1 MRTKITHA
9 LGCLPCGSLRMAAIA
24 AVCAAGMAA
33 APAYATEGALGRPIT
48 GMQVTSYAGLIPP
61 EPGMQWSLGY
71 VHYDGAIGADR
82 RAPIAG
88 KVAFG
93 IEADVDLYSAT
104 GVYVWPTGKGRW
116 NFASMLT
123 VPYIEPDV
131 TATLEVGNATLRRTD
146 SASNLFDLYFA
157 PVIASYHVSEVEHW
171 SFGAYIYAPTAD
183 YDPDKLAN
191 PGLNVWT
198 VSPGVGYTHL
208 FQKGT
213 LEFSAMGALDFYS
226 KNDDTAYK
234 NGVVGRIDALLIK
247 RTASGWGFGG
257 AAGWIEQIEDDSG
270 PTADRLNGFRGH
282 SLGIGPIV
290 TYGKKWENGSHVE
303 FQFRYIDEFSVKNR
317 FEGEPLSLTASFS
330 F

>member
-1 MRTKITHA
+1 MHTISTSKRARSVFPRLAVLA
-9 LGCLPCGSLRMAAIA
+9 LAIA
-24 AVCAAGMAA
+24 GAA
-33 APAYATEGALGRPIT
+33 AATQASASEGGLGRPIT

-61 EPGMQWSLGY
+61 QPGMQWTVGY
-71 VHYDGAIGADR
+71 VHYDGTIGAGR
-82 RAPIAG
+82 QVPIAG
-88 KVAFG
+88 RISFG
-93 IEADVDLYSAT
+93 LEADIDLYSAT
-104 GVYVWPTGKGRW
+104 GVYVWPTGQGRW

-131 TATLEVGNATLRRTD
+131 TATLQVGNATVRRTD

-183 YDPDKLAN
+183 YDPEKLAN

-213 LEFSAMGALDFYS
+213 LEFSALAALDWYS
-226 KNDDTAYK
+226 KNDDTDYK
-234 NGVVGRIDALLIK
+234 NGVVGRIDALLVK

-282 SLGIGPIV
+282 SLGIGPVI
-290 TYGKKWENGSHVE
+290 TYGKKWENGSHLE
-303 FQFRYIDEFSVKNR
+303 FQFRYIDEFNVKNR